1 MSTLDE
7 SLRRVLMTEG
17 ARAAALIDVGTG
29 MVVQAAGE
37 VGAGLLAAAASM
49 ADEARSAAGPLGRGR
64 PGGDLD
70 EITVITT
77 ARVHLTKVLERQRG
91 DALLLFVDFDRAL
104 TNQSLAALQVSELA
118 PALLA

>member
-1 MSTLDE
+1 VSTLDE

-29 MVVQAAGE
+29 MVVRAAGE
-37 VGAGLLAAAASM
+37 VGSGLPAAAASM
-49 ADEARSAAGPLGRGR
+49 ADEARSAAGSLGPGH

-104 TNQSLAALQVSELA
+104 TNQALAALQVSELA

>member
-7 SLRRVLMTEG
+7 SLRRVLTTAG

-29 MVVQAAGE
+29 MVVREAGQAGTD
-37 VGAGLLAAAASM
+37 LPAAAASI
-49 ADEARSAAGPLGRGR
+49 ADEARLAAWSLGPSR

-70 EITVITT
+70 EITVTTT
-77 ARVHLTKVLERQRG
+77 ARVHLTKVLEFRQR

-104 TNQSLAALQVSELA
+104 TNQALAALQVGELA

>member
-1 MSTLDE
+1 
-7 SLRRVLMTEG
+7 MTEG

-29 MVVQAAGE
+29 MVVRAAGE
-37 VGAGLLAAAASM
+37 VST
-49 ADEARSAAGPLGRGR
+49 ADEARSAATSLGPGR

-104 TNQSLAALQVSELA
+104 TNQALAALQVSELA

>member
-1 MSTLDE
+1 M
-7 SLRRVLMTEG
+7 MAG

-29 MVVQAAGE
+29 MVVRAAGKT
-37 VGAGLLAAAASM
+37 GTDLPDALQAAAASL
-49 ADEARSAAGPLGRGR
+49 ADEARVATSSLGQAH

-70 EITVITT
+70 QIMVTTT
-77 ARVHLTKVLERQRG
+77 ARVHLTKVLEFRQG

-104 TNQSLAALQVSELA
+104 TNQALAALQVGELA

>member
-1 MSTLDE
+1 
-7 SLRRVLMTEG
+7 MTEG

-29 MVVQAAGE
+29 MVVRAAGE
-37 VGAGLLAAAASM
+37 VGSGLPAAAASM
-49 ADEARSAAGPLGRGR
+49 ADEARSAAGSLGPGR

-77 ARVHLTKVLERQRG
+77 ARVHLTKVVERQRG

-104 TNQSLAALQVSELA
+104 TNQALAALQVSELT